1 MMDRQEFDL
10 ATDRLVSRK
19 IVRIVKPTHVTAGVQ
34 VPSLSKE
41 DVQSFKKLEDYEWVC
56 SQPFMNFM
64 TNGINKEHIPCCV
77 LKGWSSIVSKNNFQS
92 YLKDSPNSK
101 LMEFRQEF
109 LRGGGPLSKKACA
122 VCIEQEKH
130 GEESHRRVYN
140 DKFINEGGEYHAHKK
155 TLEEYLETDFSVPY
169 YLTMEYNA
177 PSNFCNLRC
186 HMCGPWNSSS
196 IAKENLDI
204 GHELRNEPKR
214 QKQFEIANA
223 DSAAFPKGLG
233 GHIPL
238 GYKNEYHIEL
248 EDDFKRF
255 DPILKNLV
263 ELKLCGGETL
273 AIKHNYDL
281 LEHIINLRDTSDCSL
296 RITTNGTV
304 VPKFNGKD
312 IFHYIPYFKDCQIN
326 VSIEGWGEKNNYFR
340 YPSKWEVIMKNTH
353 KFAEMPKTRV
363 AFASTINAI
372 NTGHLIDIAK
382 EAVKLNK
389 KYPETFVTPFLT
401 GSLVWGSGEIYTLE
415 AVPLDIREIWLDNIM
430 IDSELPEEYN
440 NEFAKII
447 SLLENSKFDEKLS
460 KKMLTDVKERDK
472 HRGTCLLDLFPE
484 WKLHYEKI

>member
-169 YLTMEYNA
+169 YLT
-177 PSNFCNLRC
+177 
-186 HMCGPWNSSS
+186 
-196 IAKENLDI
+196 
-204 GHELRNEPKR
+204 
-214 QKQFEIANA
+214 
-223 DSAAFPKGLG
+223 
-233 GHIPL
+233 
-238 GYKNEYHIEL
+238 
-248 EDDFKRF
+248 
-255 DPILKNLV
+255 
-263 ELKLCGGETL
+263 
-273 AIKHNYDL
+273 
-281 LEHIINLRDTSDCSL
+281 
-296 RITTNGTV
+296 
-304 VPKFNGKD
+304 
-312 IFHYIPYFKDCQIN
+312 
-326 VSIEGWGEKNNYFR
+326 
-340 YPSKWEVIMKNTH
+340 
-353 KFAEMPKTRV
+353 
-363 AFASTINAI
+363 
-372 NTGHLIDIAK
+372 
-382 EAVKLNK
+382 
-389 KYPETFVTPFLT
+389 
-401 GSLVWGSGEIYTLE
+401 
-415 AVPLDIREIWLDNIM
+415 
-430 IDSELPEEYN
+430 
-440 NEFAKII
+440 
-447 SLLENSKFDEKLS
+447 
-460 KKMLTDVKERDK
+460 
-472 HRGTCLLDLFPE
+472 
-484 WKLHYEKI
+484 